1 MADALNLLNLTIVD
15 VASLDQMTDR
25 VNVLINLF
33 KAVGGIFIIG
43 IIAWII
49 SMKNMLKQQKLLK
62 EINRKLDKLIKK
74 KR

>member
-49 SMKNMLKQQKLLK
+49 SMKNMIKQQKLLK

>member
-62 EINRKLDKLIKK
+62 EINRKLDKLTKK